1 MKKINWRHVALTA
14 LTVSNVML
22 VHSLHTA
29 HKVEYDLRNELVTLD
44 EEAGS
49 YYSLYKNTL
58 NELYLLEIET
68 GVYNET
74 PADQL
79 GMKDPN

>member
-1 MKKINWRHVALTA
+1 MKKINWKHVALTA

-22 VHSLHTA
+22 VHSLQTA
-29 HKVEYDLRNELVTLD
+29 HEVEYELRNELVTLD

-58 NELYLLEIET
+58 NELYMLEIEQ
-68 GVYNET
+68 GLYNEY
-74 PADQL
+74 PIEQVN
-79 GMKDPN
+79 MKDPN